1 MRFSLLTL
9 LSKMKK
15 LIDTDK
21 KIKRSF
27 NRFAMC
33 SVHGWKNV
41 KNVHCAMQPGPGG
54 EDPIL
59 EIEKLIF
66 RLTNWLGKS

>member
-15 LIDTDK
+15 LTDTDK

-41 KNVHCAMQPGPGG
+41 KNVHCAHATGPKGG
-54 EDPIL
+54 GSLL
-59 EIEKLIF
+59 EIEKLIV
-66 RLTNWLGKS
+66 R